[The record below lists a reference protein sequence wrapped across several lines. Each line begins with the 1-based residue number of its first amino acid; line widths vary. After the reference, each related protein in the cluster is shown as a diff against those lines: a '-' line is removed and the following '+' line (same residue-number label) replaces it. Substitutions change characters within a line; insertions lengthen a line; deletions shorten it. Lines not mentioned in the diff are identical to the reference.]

1 METLGQDEISH
12 ILNLASPLFTNT
24 VTTACALVQCSTFLR
39 GAVNAWARPLAERL
53 RYELGYRWRL
63 YYARHVRRRP
73 VQFLCSEAHT
83 TRWLVEVPL
92 ACILAVDFRSENM
105 DIQDLLTEQRALYHF
120 SSIQDAFQVRVG
132 VDQTF
137 KKWRWRSCPWSKWL
151 AIYSRKERALSL
163 LYTDEE
169 DIIDPAIRVEQRV
182 AVLDREGWSAGFPL
196 LFKESS
202 PVPSTRSIC
211 FSDLFRT
218 THPDLLLARMGRH
231 HKLTDEEI
239 ATGSLHDEDGMVTF
253 EVMIKETTGRYAQ
266 VEEE

>member
-1 METLGQDEISH
+1 
-12 ILNLASPLFTNT
+12 
-24 VTTACALVQCSTFLR
+24 
-39 GAVNAWARPLAERL
+39 
-53 RYELGYRWRL
+53 
-63 YYARHVRRRP
+63 
-73 VQFLCSEAHT
+73 
-83 TRWLVEVPL
+83 
-92 ACILAVDFRSENM
+92 M
-105 DIQDLLTEQRALYHF
+105 DTQDLLTEQRALYHF
-120 SSIQDAFQVRVG
+120 SSIQDAFWVRVG
-132 VDQTF
+132 VNETF
-137 KKWRWRSCPWSKWL
+137 KQWRWRSCPWSRWL
-151 AIYSRKERALSL
+151 AMYSRKERALSL

-211 FSDLFRT
+211 FSDLFRI
-218 THPDLLLARMGRH
+218 THPDLELARMGKH

-239 ATGSLHDEDGMVTF
+239 ATGGLHDEDGMVTI

>member
-1 METLGQDEISH
+1 METLSHDIISH

-39 GAVNAWARPLAERL
+39 GAVNAWARPLAEQL
-53 RYELGYRWRL
+53 QYELGYHWRL
-63 YYARHVRRRP
+63 YYERHVKHRP
-73 VQFLCSEAHT
+73 VQFLCEAHT

-92 ACILAVDFRSENM
+92 TCILAVDFRTENM

-132 VDQTF
+132 VDETF
-137 KKWRWRSCPWSKWL
+137 KQWSWRSCPWSKWL

-169 DIIDPAIRVEQRV
+169 DIIDPAIRIEQRV

-211 FSDLFRT
+211 FSDLFRI
-218 THPDLLLARMGRH
+218 THPDLSCRWETPQAH
-231 HKLTDEEI
+231 FEEI
-239 ATGSLHDEDGMVTF
+239 ATGGTDEQGMVTI

-266 VEEE
+266 V